1 MTSTATTAPCGHH
14 TTEPAQLCNPC
25 TTHLHQRLTRMQ
37 PLYAAL
43 SGFLA
48 PTGRRPE
55 YGTAPATE
63 APLPVRTEVLDL
75 RGPGG
80 IVGILEDWRAAA
92 HAARGFTPPDAA
104 GLIPT
109 RIEAAACALQANMSW
124 ISLTWDMGPAMA
136 TEIRS
141 LEQRAL
147 AVISPPDRTIPL
159 GPCPAD
165 SGDGTPCGTILR
177 VPAGTT
183 DVRCRGCG
191 RVWPPSLWLPMRRW
205 MDYDRAQ
212 AEEAEAA

>member
-124 ISLTWDMGPAMA
+124 ISLTWLLRRRPRWSPRGSEAGCTGGTSSGTGTTVGDGRWWMLGRFRRTRRSGGLTNALTRCNTQAVLIMSGHTDNQGPAA
-136 TEIRS
+136 PR
-141 LEQRAL
+141 
-147 AVISPPDRTIPL
+147 
-159 GPCPAD
+159 
-165 SGDGTPCGTILR
+165 
-177 VPAGTT
+177 
-183 DVRCRGCG
+183 
-191 RVWPPSLWLPMRRW
+191 
-205 MDYDRAQ
+205 
-212 AEEAEAA
+212 